1 MNKNSKVIKQKKVEK
16 KENRKAAKIIRNI
29 LLAIILIV
37 IVAASVFGIHE
48 WKVIKEL
55 DKRTTFAEDDAG
67 KIGGESVSMAEFML
81 YSIDVKN
88 GYESQYGSDIWSEV
102 TTDANGDE
110 DSFENVAKEDTFEQ
124 IRFTRALLK
133 EGKNKK
139 ISLTDEEKE
148 AMKSSAKDY
157 YKTLTDA
164 GVDEDVVTLSDI
176 EKFYENNY
184 YAQKVYYNITGINNY
199 SSGTLSLKES
209 STENVDSSE
218 TSQFTTE
225 DMQKLWK
232 RLIKKYY
239 PDFDYEIDI
248 NWENINQISFASE
261 NQNSTEEPDT
271 ASEEEITETEN

>member
-1 MNKNSKVIKQKKVEK
+1 MNKNSKILKSKKAEK
-16 KENRKAAKIIRNI
+16 KEDTKTIKIMRNI
-29 LLAIILIV
+29 LLIIILFV
-37 IVAASVFGIHE
+37 ITAASVFGIHE
-48 WKVIKEL
+48 WREIKEL
-55 DKRTTFAEDDAG
+55 DKRTTFAEDEAG

-88 GYESQYGSDIWSEV
+88 GYESQYGSDIWTEV

-164 GVDEDVVTLSDI
+164 GVDKDVVTLSDI
-176 EKFYENNY
+176 ENFYEDNY
-184 YAQKVYYNITGINNY
+184 YAQKVYYNITGNNNY
-199 SSGTLSLKES
+199 SSGILSLNES
-209 STENVDSSE
+209 STESVDSTE

-232 RLIKKYY
+232 KLIKKYY

-261 NQNSTEEPDT
+261 TQNSTEEMDT

>member
-1 MNKNSKVIKQKKVEK
+1 MNKNSKIIKEKKQKKS
-16 KENRKAAKIIRNI
+16 ENHKTLRIVRNI
-29 LLAIILIV
+29 LLGIILIV
-37 IVAASVFGIHE
+37 IVTVSAFGIHE
-48 WKVIKEL
+48 WKIIKEL
-55 DKRTTFAEDDAG
+55 DKRTTFTENEAG

-88 GYESQYGSDIWSEV
+88 GYESQYGNEIWSEV

-133 EGKNKK
+133 EGENKK
-139 ISLTDEEKE
+139 ITLTDEEKE
-148 AMKSSAKDY
+148 AMKASAKDY
-157 YKTLTDA
+157 FKTLTDA
-164 GVDEDVVTLSDI
+164 GVNEDVVALSDI
-176 EKFYENNY
+176 EKFYADNY
-184 YAQKVYYNITGINNY
+184 YAQKVYYDITGINNY
-199 SSGTLSLKES
+199 SSGTLSIKES
-209 STENVDSSE
+209 STENVDSTE

-232 RLIKKYY
+232 KLIKKYY

-261 NQNSTEEPDT
+261 KQNSTEESDT